1 MKNRGFEQVE
11 NTKNKDK
18 LCAYLPLRGSK
29 TSAGYDFYAT
39 EDFIIAPQEK
49 AEFVTDVKAY
59 MCQGEMLMLVVR
71 SSTGMTNDLM
81 MANTLGIIDS
91 DFYNNPDNEGNIKIV
106 LRNLRPEMRLLGYKS
121 IVIHEDVVSVPQIED
136 LSLENIVHVKAGD
149 RVVQGI
155 FVPVLESDN
164 CNSEAERV
172 GGIGSSGK

>member
-1 MKNRGFEQVE
+1 MKNRGFEHVE
-11 NTKNKDK
+11 KLKNKSK
-18 LCAYLPLRGSK
+18 SCSLLPLRGSK

-39 EDFIIAPQEK
+39 EDFCVPPQCK
-49 AEFVTDVKAY
+49 ADFVTDIKAY
-59 MCQGEMLMLVVR
+59 MPKGEMLMLVVR
-71 SSTGMTNDLM
+71 SSAGMKNDLM

-106 LRNLRPEMRLLGYKS
+106 LRNLRPEIRLLGYKD
-121 IVIHEDVVSVPQIED
+121 IVIHGESVSVPQLED
-136 LSLENIVHVKAGD
+136 LTEDNTVFIKAGE

-155 FVPVLESDN
+155 FVTVLEADN